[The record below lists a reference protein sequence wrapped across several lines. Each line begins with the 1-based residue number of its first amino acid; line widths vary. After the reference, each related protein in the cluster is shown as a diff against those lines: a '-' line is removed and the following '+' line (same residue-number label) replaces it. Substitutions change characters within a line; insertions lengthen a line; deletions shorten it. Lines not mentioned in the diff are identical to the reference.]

1 MDAVR
6 LPPSGTQ
13 HPSIVSLTSHWP
25 NSGNQAD
32 LFGVQAALRLARKRL
47 RIMAGFGLALAL
59 PIFVFLITRPPVYE
73 ATSIILINPRAQNI
87 FTAQQNVLGD
97 LPRESAA
104 IESEIEVLRSPDLI
118 SRLIDELDLTRN
130 PLWQASA
137 SNPKSS
143 PSRTK
148 TASGGDG
155 LDAEREAITQ
165 DLERM
170 LHIRRRGSTYAIE
183 INARTPEA
191 RLSQQL
197 ANQFADLYLRSLSET
212 RSATTREANDWI
224 SRRLKELS
232 QDVQQKEAAASA
244 YRVSSGLLTNSGS
257 SFTEQQVSSLQS
269 QVLQAQADL
278 AEAQARREQMRQL
291 VDRGQSVDSIGG
303 ALNSNVV
310 RDLRERAAEIAQR
323 QSDLENRYL
332 PSHPAVQA
340 IHTEKADI
348 ERRLNAEIARISAG
362 LENDVSIARART
374 NTMQGALNDMQ
385 SRLNSNQV
393 ENVRLREL
401 ERDAAASRQVYE
413 NLLQRYQEIADQ
425 DSIKSSD
432 ARLIQSAGLA
442 PKPASPQKRVAFAL
456 AVMAGLMGGLLAGI
470 LRELLDNT
478 ISGSAELYERLGLR
492 SISSLPDLSHRGVR
506 FWRAC
511 DMAPADHVIDHP
523 TSAYA
528 ESLRVLRNKLMRL
541 APKDQR
547 QIIAIASGIPSEGK
561 TTISLA
567 LARIAAMAGQRV
579 IVVDCDLRKRQLTHL
594 IGLDDAHERAASGP
608 IPGLVEVLRATA
620 PLRSAIRQDPRSNV
634 HILAN
639 ESDDLVTDEIFER
652 TRMSQLL
659 QALRAQYQ
667 WVILDCA
674 PILAVAE
681 TRSLARLADGC
692 LLVAR
697 ADYSPG
703 ASIQSAYEQILE
715 AGGNIYGVALN
726 RLSLSAANRGSI
738 GDALD
743 YKYSKSYHNVA

>member
-6 LPPSGTQ
+6 LPASGTQ
-13 HPSIVSLTSHWP
+13 HPSIVSLTPRWSD
-25 NSGNQAD
+25 SGNQSD
-32 LFGVQAALRLARKRL
+32 LFGVQAALRLARKRF
-47 RIMAGFGLALAL
+47 RIMAGFGLALAVPL
-59 PIFVFLITRPPVYE
+59 FVFLITRPPVYD

-87 FTAQQNVLGD
+87 FTNQQNVLGD

-130 PLWQASA
+130 PIWQTSAGEPKSGASEAAKDAGQASE
-137 SNPKSS
+137 
-143 PSRTK
+143 
-148 TASGGDG
+148 
-155 LDAEREAITQ
+155 LERAAITQ

-170 LHIRRRGSTYAIE
+170 IHVRRRGSTYAIE

-224 SRRLKELS
+224 SGRLKELS

-340 IHTEKADI
+340 IQTEKADI
-348 ERRLNAEIARISAG
+348 DRRLNAEIARISAG

-374 NTMQGALNDMQ
+374 NTMQGALNNMQ

-432 ARLIQSAGLA
+432 ARLIQSASLA
-442 PKPASPQKRVAFAL
+442 QKPASPQKRVAFAL
-456 AVMAGLMGGLLAGI
+456 AMMAGLMGGLLAGI

-478 ISGSAELYERLGLR
+478 ISGSAELHERLGLR
-492 SISSLPDLSHRGVR
+492 NISSLPDLGRRGLR
-506 FWRAC
+506 FWRAS
-511 DMAPADHVIDHP
+511 DIAPADHVIDQP
-523 TSAYA
+523 ASAYA

-541 APKDQR
+541 ARKDQC
-547 QIIAIASGIPSEGK
+547 QIIAVASGIPGEGK

-594 IGLDDAHERAASGP
+594 IGLAGDNERASASASG
-608 IPGLVEVLRATA
+608 PGLVEVLRGTA
-620 PLRSAIRQDPRSNV
+620 PLRSAIRRDPRSNV

-639 ESDDLVTDEIFER
+639 DSDDLVTDEIFER

-674 PILAVAE
+674 PVLAVAE

-726 RLSLSAANRGSI
+726 RLSSSAANRGSI

-743 YKYSKSYHNVA
+743 YKYSKSYHYTA